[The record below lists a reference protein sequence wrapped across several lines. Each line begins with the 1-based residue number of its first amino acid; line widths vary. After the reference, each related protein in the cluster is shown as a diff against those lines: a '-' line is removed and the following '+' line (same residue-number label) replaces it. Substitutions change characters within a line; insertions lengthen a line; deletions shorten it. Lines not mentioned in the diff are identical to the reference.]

1 MMEKGILGKRV
12 KELRL
17 SNGFSQE
24 YLADESKLNL
34 RTIQRIESGTT
45 IPRGDTLL
53 RLSFSLKISPDEL
66 LDWSKQED
74 TGQLLLINLSGLSF
88 ILNPFLGLIIP
99 LALWVSKRDK
109 VIRADETGKEL
120 INFQISWLI
129 FMSFIIIVYIAIVLT
144 YNGSTTIESLGH
156 ADKKIIIAT
165 LFFLF
170 SIGFY
175 YVYTTVLII
184 SNTLRIQKDLPVKYR
199 PSFKILK

>member
-1 MMEKGILGKRV
+1 MKKGFLGKRV

-53 RLSFSLKISPDEL
+53 RLSSSLKISPDEL

-129 FMSFIIIVYIAIVLT
+129 FMSFIIIVYIVIVLT

>member
-1 MMEKGILGKRV
+1 MKRGFLGKRV

-53 RLSFSLKISPDEL
+53 RLSSSLKISPDEL

-156 ADKKIIIAT
+156 ADKKIIITT